1 MMFHFNQ
8 SCRGFGSEIFVTLA
22 LNKKRLS
29 YVGRADEQ
37 LSADVDGGAG
47 RRAYG
52 SDYVGG
58 CLPEGKATKQQK
70 MKDLVSEIR
79 SIIESARTNAV
90 RSVDFCRVQ
99 MYWQIGRRIVEEEQG
114 GSARAEY
121 GKGLIKTLAQEI
133 EPEYGSG
140 FGQRQLERAR
150 QFYIEFPIASTLRT
164 QFNWSQYKLLIAIS
178 DKDKREYYELEAAS
192 NCWTARQMQRQ
203 INSMLYERL
212 LLSNDKESVLA
223 MARKER
229 APEAPQEIVKDPMV
243 LEFLGLEKKAHYYES
258 DLETELI
265 NHLQEFILEL
275 GNGFTFV
282 ARQKRI
288 LLEDDEF
295 FIDLVFYNRL
305 ARRFVI
311 FELKTGEVTHQDL
324 GQLQMYVNYYDRT
337 EKLPEENPTIGILL
351 CTAKNDTLVK
361 MTLPSDNNTIVA
373 SKYQLYLPTE
383 QQLIAEVERVKKEWE
398 ETR

>member
-1 MMFHFNQ
+1 M
-8 SCRGFGSEIFVTLA
+8 
-22 LNKKRLS
+22 
-29 YVGRADEQ
+29 
-37 LSADVDGGAG
+37 
-47 RRAYG
+47 
-52 SDYVGG
+52 
-58 CLPEGKATKQQK
+58 KQF
-70 MKDLVSEIR
+70 VSEIR
-79 SIIESARTNAV
+79 SIIESARANAV
-90 RSVDFCRVQ
+90 RTVDFCRVQ
-99 MYWQIGRRIVEEEQG
+99 MYWQIGRRIVEEEQQG
-114 GSARAEY
+114 QSRAEY
-121 GKGLIKTLAQEI
+121 GKYIIKNLSSSLT
-133 EPEYGSG
+133 PEYGSG
-140 FGQRQLERAR
+140 FGVRQLEQAR
-150 QFYIEFPIASTLRT
+150 QLYVEYPIANALRS
-164 QFNWSQYKLLIAIS
+164 QFNWTQYRSLIQIA
-178 DKDKREYYELEAAS
+178 DKDKREYYELEAAN

-203 INSMLYERL
+203 INSMLYERM
-212 LLSNDKESVLA
+212 LLSNDKEAVLA

-229 APEAPQEIVKDPMV
+229 MPEQPQEIVKDPMV
-243 LEFLGLEKKAHYYES
+243 LEFLGLEKRTHYYES

-265 NHLQEFILEL
+265 NHLQDFILEL

-361 MTLPSDNNTIVA
+361 MTLPADNDTILA

-383 QQLIAEVERVKKEWE
+383 QQLIAEVEKVKKEWE